1 MDCGLT
7 LLKPNH
13 FDVNFDTKG
22 DFERLNN
29 DGFPFLIKSICQKS
43 STGLKIQIQTKVH
56 IL

>member
-29 DGFPFLIKSICQKS
+29 DGFPFLIKSICQKEV
-43 STGLKIQIQTKVH
+43 QA
-56 IL
+56 